1 LAHSLKGYDTII
13 SAIGAIDQ
21 LQQLNLVEAVAKA
34 GDVKRFVPCGF
45 ITITPRGGIM
55 NFRDEKEE
63 VHDRI
68 FQHKIPYTII
78 DVRFWHQISVPRLA
92 SGKIDY
98 ALMSFNVQPPRFC
111 AGGSAKNIL
120 TDKRDM
126 GKFTA
131 RIIKDPRTLN
141 KRVFTR
147 SDVLSQKEIF
157 ALVEEVGGEKVTEI
171 NVVRASLVEFLFI
184 YYDEDTDGTGNRFPP
199 RSWFKTLL
207 RLAKRSRPA
216 PTSIL

>member
-1 LAHSLKGYDTII
+1 VADIKGDPSALAQSLKGYDTII
-13 SAIGAIDQ
+13 SAIGMPVLDQ
-21 LQQLNLVEAVAKA
+21 LQQLNLVEAIAKA
-34 GDVKRFVPCGF
+34 GDIKRFVPCGF
-45 ITITPRGGIM
+45 ITIAPRGGIM
-55 NFRDEKEE
+55 IIRDEKEE

-78 DVRFWHQISVPRLA
+78 DVGFWHQISVPRLA

-98 ALMSFNVQPPRFC
+98 ALDSYRVQSPKFY
-111 AGGSAKNIL
+111 ASGNAKNIL

-126 GKFTA
+126 GRFAA

-141 KRVFTR
+141 KRVFTC

-171 NVVRASLVEFLFI
+171 SYVGLS
-184 YYDEDTDGTGNRFPP
+184 
-199 RSWFKTLL
+199 
-207 RLAKRSRPA
+207 
-216 PTSIL
+216 